1 MAFGQ
6 VDSSEAKQRE
16 LDPVTITAS
25 LHPIP
30 VSGTGRNITTIQG
43 EHFQKFPI
51 HSIDELLRYVPGM
64 EIQSR
69 GPQGSQSD
77 IVLRGATF
85 QQSLVLLD
93 GIRLNDPN
101 TGHFSSYIPISPAEI
116 DRIEVL
122 KGASSGIYG
131 SEAVGGVINIISKSF
146 AARKNLIRK
155 QLSVSAS
162 GGEYDLLNIHA
173 GGFVQHNNTAIGG
186 GVLMNKSE
194 GQVQRGTRG
203 FFNNRTASLSIKQYI
218 NEHWSIAIRT
228 ALDERKFSAQNFY
241 TTFAS
246 DTANEKV
253 NTLWNQARLQYQEG
267 KHNVSIDAGFK
278 SVKDIYQYNPVSVA
292 NNNRS
297 DLWQLVITDN
307 IRISERSLFSTGIQ
321 YINKKIRSN
330 DRGDHKLDQAAA
342 FFILN
347 QKFSDLSVSPSL
359 RFDWTSNRGLELVPQ
374 VNFSYHKNNYQLRAS
389 LGKTIRDADFTE
401 LYNNYNKTF
410 VSGGSVGNPD
420 LVSERSINYEIGADI
435 FAISRFKISA
445 SLFQRRQEQLIDWIT
460 TPYSEMPRKS
470 NLAPTGTFALAKNI
484 AKVNTSGI
492 ELDIQYRH
500 SFATNR
506 SVFLSAGLLWLDTE
520 IKNAMPSFYL
530 SSHAKF
536 ITNFNAQYTF
546 GRLSFALN
554 GLYKYRQPQQA
565 NAIHAK
571 LSRDYTLLNAKLEAD
586 VIKNKVA
593 VFTQVDNVLDVSYSD
608 LLGSQMPGRWIM
620 AGAKINLR

>member
-30 VSGTGRNITTIQG
+30 VSGTGRNIATIQG

-297 DLWQLVITDN
+297 DLWQLVVTDN

-435 FAISRFKISA
+435 FSISRFKISA

-460 TPYSEMPRKS
+460 TPYAEMPRKS
-470 NLAPTGTFALAKNI
+470 NLSPTGTFALAKNI

-546 GRLSFALN
+546 GRLSFAIN